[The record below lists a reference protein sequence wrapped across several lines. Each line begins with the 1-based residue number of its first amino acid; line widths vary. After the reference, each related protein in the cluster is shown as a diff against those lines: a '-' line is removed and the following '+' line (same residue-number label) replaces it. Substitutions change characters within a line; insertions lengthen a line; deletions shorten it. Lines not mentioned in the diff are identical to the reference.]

1 MQLTIEID
9 DETYA
14 GIEAVAQR
22 EHSSVSIVVKNALS
36 RVPGFRKPA
45 STPVKIPHGYKIPV
59 SEGARPFNSEDVYVA
74 EDENDMRGLS

>member
-9 DETYA
+9 DDTYA

-22 EHSSVSIVVKNALS
+22 EHSRVSSVVTHALS
-36 RVPGFRKPA
+36 RMTGLRKPA
-45 STPVKIPHGYKIPV
+45 PPPVKVPHGYKIPV
-59 SEGARPFNSEDVYVA
+59 SAGARPFTSEDVYAA

>member
-22 EHSSVSIVVKNALS
+22 EHSNIGSVVTRALS
-36 RVPGFRKPA
+36 RLPGLRKQVEP
-45 STPVKIPHGYKIPV
+45 PVKMSHGYKIPV
-59 SEGARPFNSEDVYVA
+59 SPGEPFTMEDVYAA
-74 EDENDMRGLS
+74 EDDNDMRGLS

>member
-14 GIEAVAQR
+14 DIEAVAKQ
-22 EHSSVSIVVKNALS
+22 EHSSVSSVVKHALS
-36 RVPGFRKPA
+36 RLPALRKPA
-45 STPVKIPHGYKIPV
+45 PPVKIPHGYKIPV
-59 SEGARPFNSEDVYVA
+59 SEGARPFTSEDVYAA

>member
-14 GIEAVAQR
+14 GIEAAAQR
-22 EHSSVSIVVKNALS
+22 EHSSVSSVVKNALS

-45 STPVKIPHGYKIPV
+45 PPPVKIPHGYKIPV
-59 SEGARPFNSEDVYVA
+59 SEGARPFTSEDVYVA

>member
-22 EHSSVSIVVKNALS
+22 EHSSVSSVVTHALS
-36 RVPGFRKPA
+36 RLPGLSKPA
-45 STPVKIPHGYKIPV
+45 SPVKIPHGYKITV
-59 SEGARPFNSEDVYVA
+59 SAGGRPFTSEDVYAA